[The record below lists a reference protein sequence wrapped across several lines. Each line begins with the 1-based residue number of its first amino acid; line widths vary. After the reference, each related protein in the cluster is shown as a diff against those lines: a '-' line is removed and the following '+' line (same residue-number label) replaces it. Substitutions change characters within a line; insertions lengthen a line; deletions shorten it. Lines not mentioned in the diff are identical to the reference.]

1 MEHQNIENN
10 TRFRDIR
17 AQPIQ
22 QWSTAGRR
30 LIIIIIIIIITIII
44 IIIIIIIIVVIIIKL
59 IIIVSSMKNG
69 RKKGTTSIII
79 LEEIKIHLYMFVVKI
94 ILRRA
99 FVLVGQLIGRV
110 IIILI
115 AIY

>member
-1 MEHQNIENN
+1 
-10 TRFRDIR
+10 
-17 AQPIQ
+17 
-22 QWSTAGRR
+22 
-30 LIIIIIIIIITIII
+30 
-44 IIIIIIIIVVIIIKL
+44 
-59 IIIVSSMKNG
+59 MKNG

-99 FVLVGQLIGRV
+99 FVLIGQLIGRV

>member
-22 QWSTAGRR
+22 QGSTAGRR
-30 LIIIIIIIIITIII
+30 LIIIIKIII
-44 IIIIIIIIVVIIIKL
+44 IIIIIIVVVVVIIIKL